1 MHILKL
7 NFTHAN
13 ATENH
18 FGSES
23 QGTSIG
29 PNTKHML
36 VVDQVCPLFVGY
48 IHDVA
53 AHFSMRN

>member
-18 FGSES
+18 FGSDF
-23 QGTSIG
+23 QGTSMG

-36 VVDQVCPLFVGY
+36 VADQVCPLFVGY
-48 IHDVA
+48 
-53 AHFSMRN
+53 S

>member
-18 FGSES
+18 LGSDS

-36 VVDQVCPLFVGY
+36 VVDQVCPLCLWD